1 MRSREKDLTR
11 KNCTA
16 SFNTT
21 QGRLLAASCESAAKT
36 SAASLPS
43 PPYKPFP
50 GGTTGAV
57 YQKPLLV
64 HCTTGCPT
72 PSPFSTVVASA
83 SPSLQQASL
92 FAIIGPFDSPEP
104 VGTGSRLC
112 TRSSEIV
119 QRESNG
125 PNEISVV
132 GSLSSATVSSG
143 GDVHLRVMATAQKRQ
158 VVEELPLGAVRL
170 SAGAAGFG
178 RPRSGYLMVVAEDP
192 KKKPKWTKGK
202 RRKRARDVNAPERP
216 LTGYVRFLN
225 DRREAVRAAN
235 PTANFPDVTKL
246 LAIEWSKLSPQEKQ
260 AMRVNDCICS
270 VQKYLDEAEKDRERY
285 TKELEQ
291 YQQTEAYRMFT
302 KKQHEKKAKGD
313 DASAAATTNGTAAD
327 AVTEDSKKDEL
338 PGYNIPIFTEEFLD
352 YNKGCEAELRQ
363 LRKSNTE
370 YEEQNAILGK
380 HIDTMKAA
388 IEKLEVETVQQKN
401 NNLALQQ
408 HLAALRTKLAAS
420 FSSLP
425 LPAGDSGPQCGV
437 SSSRRFKDDRIVGG
451 TEAKDAEYPWQVSVQ
466 RKKDNFHF
474 CGGSLI
480 APDIIVTA
488 GHCVDST
495 SPDTISVQGGLLDLR
510 DPPSY
515 SQRRSV
521 SRIVVHS
528 GYNDVSNDIA
538 LLKLETPFDLAASE
552 GHIGAGDSGG
562 PAVQRNSGLYTLVGI
577 VSFGLGCA
585 IFPGF
590 YTRVPTYIP
599 WITEN
604 VAALQS

>member
-1 MRSREKDLTR
+1 MEK
-11 KNCTA
+11 
-16 SFNTT
+16 SE
-21 QGRLLAASCESAAKT
+21 GPEAK
-36 SAASLPS
+36 SE
-43 PPYKPFP
+43 
-50 GGTTGAV
+50 
-57 YQKPLLV
+57 
-64 HCTTGCPT
+64 
-72 PSPFSTVVASA
+72 
-83 SPSLQQASL
+83 
-92 FAIIGPFDSPEP
+92 EP
-104 VGTGSRLC
+104 A
-112 TRSSEIV
+112 
-119 QRESNG
+119 
-125 PNEISVV
+125 VV
-132 GSLSSATVSSG
+132 GCSGNDNGASTAT
-143 GDVHLRVMATAQKRQ
+143 D
-158 VVEELPLGAVRL
+158 P
-170 SAGAAGFG
+170 
-178 RPRSGYLMVVAEDP
+178 AEPSDP

-260 AMRVNDCICS
+260 
-270 VQKYLDEAEKDRERY
+270 KYLDEAEKDRERY

-327 AVTEDSKKDEL
+327 AVSEDSKKDEL

-425 LPAGDSGPQCGV
+425 LPGTNETATLENIDSYMAVLHSIILDRPQEH
-437 SSSRRFKDDRIVGG
+437 
-451 TEAKDAEYPWQVSVQ
+451 EA
-466 RKKDNFHF
+466 
-474 CGGSLI
+474 LI
-480 APDIIVTA
+480 A
-488 GHCVDST
+488 
-495 SPDTISVQGGLLDLR
+495 SVREIANRLEYQG
-510 DPPSY
+510 
-515 SQRRSV
+515 
-521 SRIVVHS
+521 
-528 GYNDVSNDIA
+528 
-538 LLKLETPFDLAASE
+538 
-552 GHIGAGDSGG
+552 
-562 PAVQRNSGLYTLVGI
+562 
-577 VSFGLGCA
+577 
-585 IFPGF
+585 
-590 YTRVPTYIP
+590 
-599 WITEN
+599 
-604 VAALQS
+604 